1 LCQEYILQW
10 NKRRDELEQLGI
22 QLIMVSIGLPEK
34 GRQLVEHLGVD
45 NGEMLLYVDPENGLY
60 DALELNKGIGRTF
73 FDINTPF
80 AFLDRFTKEEG
91 TKELTEV
98 LSKYSKGRFLV
109 IVIPFREHGTGHL
122 TARFILRK
130 PSLSHRNKTKPSS
143 KVQHSF
149 SVGLV
154 PS

>member
-1 LCQEYILQW
+1 
-10 NKRRDELEQLGI
+10 
-22 QLIMVSIGLPEK
+22 LIMVSIGLPEK
-34 GRQLVEHLGVD
+34 GRQLVEHLGVVD
-45 NGEMLLYVDPENGLY
+45 GETLLYVDPENGLY

-73 FDINTPF
+73 FNVNTPF
-80 AFLDRFTKEEG
+80 AFLDRFTKEDG

-109 IVIPFREHGTGHL
+109 VVIPIREHVTGRL
-122 TARFILRK
+122 ILRFILRK
-130 PSLSHRNKTKPSS
+130 PSLSHQNKTKPSS

-149 SVGLV
+149 SVEPV